1 MLNGLGKKLLLIAA
15 ACLLATPLCA
25 STASRIDSVINRSD
39 QKKVQ
44 FAVKVI
50 DASSGKTIYSR
61 NSTKTMIPASNAKI
75 VASAAA
81 LKYLGPGYKFTT
93 TVGMLGNTL
102 VIIGAGDPLLGDPE
116 TDAKHGRKP
125 GWLFADIIK
134 ALKDA
139 RIRSI
144 DGIIADTTFFDNNR
158 VHPSWPA
165 DQLNRYYACEVSGL
179 NYNANCVKI
188 DAKRKGKSV
197 ALTLTPSTAFV
208 TLVNKVKASSKT
220 NAVGAWRNSVPNKL
234 IVKGYC
240 KTESGF
246 DAAIEKPAA
255 FFAFL
260 LAERLAAAGIEVK
273 GDFTE
278 KYIKK
283 DSSIRTLRTYKTPI
297 AEVLTRCN
305 ADSFGLAAESL
316 IKTISAENTTYRIN
330 GEWPHGLNLAKRY
343 LLSTGVKAAE
353 FTLIDGSGLSRQNKL
368 SPNALTSILRD
379 IYKGPN
385 RKFFEETLAV
395 GGLKGSRPVRAYF
408 TEKKYKGKVF
418 AKSGTLDGVKALS
431 GICRTD
437 HGDRI
442 FSIITNKANAN
453 TRKAINDIVKA
464 IFE

>member
-1 MLNGLGKKLLLIAA
+1 
-15 ACLLATPLCA
+15 
-25 STASRIDSVINRSD
+25 
-39 QKKVQ
+39 
-44 FAVKVI
+44 
-50 DASSGKTIYSR
+50 
-61 NSTKTMIPASNAKI
+61 MIPASNAKI

-81 LKYLGPGYKFTT
+81 IKYLGPGYKFTT

-102 VIIGAGDPLLGDPE
+102 VIIGAGDPLLGDAD
-116 TDAKHGRKP
+116 TDAKYGRKP
-125 GWLFADIIK
+125 GWVFEDIIQ
-134 ALKDA
+134 ALKNA
-139 RIRSI
+139 KIRSI

-188 DAKRKGKSV
+188 DAKRKGTSV
-197 ALTLTPSTAFV
+197 ALTVTPPTAFV
-208 TLVNKVKASSKT
+208 TLVNNVKASTKT
-220 NAVGAWRNSVPNKL
+220 DAVGAWRTPTPNKL

-240 KTESGF
+240 KTKAGF
-246 DAAIEKPAA
+246 DVTIEKPAA

-283 DSSIRTLRTYKTPI
+283 DSSIRTLRTYTTPI
-297 AEVLTRCN
+297 ADVLTRCN

-316 IKTISAENTTYRIN
+316 IKAISAENTSYRIN

-343 LLSTGVKAAE
+343 ILSAGVKAGE
-353 FTLIDGSGLSRQNKL
+353 FTLTDGSGLSRENKL
-368 SPNALTSILRD
+368 SPNALTSILLD
-379 IYKGPN
+379 VYNGPN
-385 RKFFEETLAV
+385 RKFFEETLAI
-395 GGLKGSRPVRAYF
+395 GGVKGSKPVRAYF

-437 HGDRI
+437 RGDRI
-442 FSIITNKANAN
+442 FSIITNKADGN

>member
-1 MLNGLGKKLLLIAA
+1 MLNGLGKKLLLIAMITLIAIPLHASA
-15 ACLLATPLCA
+15 AE
-25 STASRIDSVINRSD
+25 RINSVINRSS

-50 DASSGKTIYSR
+50 DAATGQTVCSR
-61 NSTKTMIPASNAKI
+61 NAATPMIPASNAKI
-75 VASAAA
+75 IASATA
-81 LKYLGPGYKFTT
+81 LKHLGTDYKFTT
-93 TVGMLGNTL
+93 TVGMLGKTL

-125 GWLFADIIK
+125 GWIFEDITQ
-134 ALKDA
+134 ALKKA
-139 RIRSI
+139 KIKSI
-144 DGIIADTTFFDNNR
+144 DGIVIDTTFFDDNR
-158 VHPSWPA
+158 VHPSWPKG
-165 DQLNRYYACEVSGL
+165 QLNRSYACEVSGL

-188 DAKRKGKSV
+188 DAKKKGKSV
-197 ALTLTPSTAFV
+197 TLTLTPPTAFV
-208 TLVNKVKASSKT
+208 TLVNKVKTSKKT

-246 DAAIEKPAA
+246 DVAIERPAA

-260 LAERLAAAGIEVK
+260 LAEHLAAAGIEVK
-273 GDFTE
+273 GDFAE

-283 DSSIRTLRTYKTPI
+283 DRSIRTLCTYTTGI
-297 AEVLTRCN
+297 DDVLTRCN
-305 ADSFGLAAESL
+305 ADSFGLAAEAL
-316 IKTISAENTTYRIN
+316 IKTISAENTSYRIN

-343 LLSTGVKAAE
+343 LRSTGVKDTE
-353 FTLIDGSGLSRQNKL
+353 FTLIDGSGLSRENKL
-368 SPNALTSILRD
+368 SANALTSVLLD

-385 RKFFEETLAV
+385 RKFYMDTLAV
-395 GGLKGSRPVRAYF
+395 AGVKGSRPVRAFF
-408 TEKKYKGKVF
+408 TDKKYKGKVF

-431 GICRTD
+431 GICRTE

-442 FSIITNKANAN
+442 FSIITNKANGK